1 MIEVGDCFKV
11 RSYIFEV
18 IHINQHRSLAY
29 KCNVWYNGVK
39 VALSEELKKTLLRME
54 KLSSLE
60 KELM

>member
-1 MIEVGDCFKV
+1 MIEIGDCFKH
-11 RSYIFEV
+11 RGYIFQV

-29 KCNVWYNGVK
+29 RCNVWRNGIK
-39 VALSEELKKTLLRME
+39 VSLSNELKNSLLRMQ